1 MLPACS
7 IPLNCRAGISTT
19 STLPNG
25 YGAWHVHGVL
35 ASLQMARGNDEVIVD
50 RFDRDGRAVRD
61 DRDVQLFRRRE
72 VDH

>member
-1 MLPACS
+1 
-7 IPLNCRAGISTT
+7 
-19 STLPNG
+19 LPNG

-35 ASLQMARGNDEVIVD
+35 ASLQMARGNDEVTVD

>member
-1 MLPACS
+1 MMV
-7 IPLNCRAGISTT
+7 T
-19 STLPNG
+19 
-25 YGAWHVHGVL
+25 
-35 ASLQMARGNDEVIVD
+35 VD